1 VADKTEAQSLQEIVR
16 ILKEQNYQNSKKD
29 TNETAEKRR
38 SGSSKPSF
46 DKLAGN
52 ASTALGKGFNITM
65 NATFKGMAVAF
76 DKALNRAASP
86 EKLAAQKETRDKLAD
101 TVKKLSEK
109 LERLQSPD
117 PRDDKGRF
125 LSADAASKEADI
137 TKKDLQA
144 QTAKL
149 KASPTGDTAGDTA
162 QRQKKRDAV
171 FETLKKT
178 SLGIQKTFSKIGD
191 LTGIT
196 KALKGIQDTFKT
208 AILGGAAAFAAIS
221 FLEGLKKASEW
232 FGENASFGEILI
244 SGLTRVIG
252 NILGYD
258 EEEQKA
264 LAIKIK
270 NFFTGIGDFFERTFK
285 SIKKVFEADGI
296 LGKIKAFVK
305 EFPILSAILV
315 AFLALPLLKVLGM
328 VGAVGLL
335 LGKFMKR
342 GKDLSTKLTKSNPKP
357 NVNTKPKPNIK
368 QYPAGTTIDGKK
380 VGGQTYNAN
389 KAAPKGLN
397 VPKPTNPA
405 LDAAKKLTPN
415 ASKNLTSK
423 AAQVAGKSI
432 LRKAAMGAA
441 GLFVPGVGWLMT
453 AAMVADLGYTAYDL
467 AKNTEGGKS
476 FLNKYILGSKNQIGD
491 GNEASP
497 DNLTDAQK
505 NQILKDQQRMQSGQT
520 TQNNNID
527 NSIQTKNETQVKI
540 KPYESTNNFGEGPD
554 GFSAIP

>member
-52 ASTALGKGFNITM
+52 ATTALGKGFNITM

-86 EKLAAQKETRDKLAD
+86 EKLAAQKESRDKLAD

-117 PRDDKGRF
+117 PRDEKGRF
-125 LSADAASKEADI
+125 LSKEAASKEADI

-178 SLGIQKTFSKIGD
+178 SLGIQKTFTKIGD

-264 LAIKIK
+264 LAVKIK
-270 NFFTGIGDFFERTFK
+270 NFFTGIGDFFERTFT

-296 LGKIKAFVK
+296 LGKITAFAK

-389 KAAPKGLN
+389 KQPPKNL
-397 VPKPTNPA
+397 KLPTTTNTA
-405 LDAAKKLTPN
+405 LDAGKNITKKAGKEIAEKGAKV
-415 ASKNLTSK
+415 
-423 AAQVAGKSI
+423 VAGSVM
-432 LRKAAMGAA
+432 RKVTTGALGLLIPGA
-441 GLFVPGVGWLMT
+441 GWVMT
-453 AAMVADLGYTAYDL
+453 AAMVADLGYTAFDL
-467 AKNTEGGKS
+467 AKNTDTGRN
-476 FLNKYILGSKNQIGD
+476 FLNKYILGDKTQIKDPNAPG
-491 GNEASP
+491 P
-497 DNLTDAQK
+497 DNLTDAQRNK
-505 NQILKDQQRMQSGQT
+505 ILNDQQRMQGGQT

>member
-1 VADKTEAQSLQEIVR
+1 MADKTEAQSLQEIVR

-38 SGSSKPSF
+38 SGPSKPSF

-52 ASTALGKGFNITM
+52 ATTVLGKSFNITM

-117 PRDDKGRF
+117 PRDEKGRF
-125 LSADAASKEADI
+125 LSKEAASKEADI

-178 SLGIQKTFSKIGD
+178 SIGIQKTFTKIGD

-252 NILGYD
+252 KILGYD

-270 NFFTGIGDFFERTFK
+270 NFFTGIGDFFERTFI

-296 LGKIKAFVK
+296 LGKITAFAQ

-315 AFLALPLLKVLGM
+315 AFLALPLLKVLGLI
-328 VGAVGLL
+328 GAVGLL
-335 LGKFMKR
+335 LGKFMKM
-342 GKDLSTKLTKSNPKP
+342 GKNLTTKLTKSNPKP
-357 NVNTKPKPNIK
+357 NVKTDPKPNIK
-368 QYPAGTTIDGKK
+368 QYPKGTTIDGKK

-389 KAAPKGLN
+389 KQPPKNLKL
-397 VPKPTNPA
+397 PTTTNPA
-405 LDAAKKLTPN
+405 LDAGKNITKKAGKEIAEKGAKV
-415 ASKNLTSK
+415 
-423 AAQVAGKSI
+423 VAGSVM
-432 LRKAAMGAA
+432 RKVATGALGLLIPGA
-441 GLFVPGVGWLMT
+441 GWVMT
-453 AAMVADLGYTAYDL
+453 AAMVADLGYTAFDL
-467 AKNTEGGKS
+467 AKNTDTGRN
-476 FLNKYILGSKNQIGD
+476 FLNKYILGSKTQIKDPDAQG
-491 GNEASP
+491 P
-497 DNLTDAQK
+497 DNLTDAQRNK
-505 NQILKDQQRMQSGQT
+505 ILNDQQRMQGGQT

>member
-1 VADKTEAQSLQEIVR
+1 MADKTEAQSLQEIVR

-52 ASTALGKGFNITM
+52 ATTALGKGFNITM

-86 EKLAAQKETRDKLAD
+86 EKLAAQKESRDKLAD

-117 PRDDKGRF
+117 PRDEKGRF
-125 LSADAASKEADI
+125 LSKEAASKEADI

-178 SLGIQKTFSKIGD
+178 SLGIQKTFTKIGD

-264 LAIKIK
+264 LAVKIK
-270 NFFTGIGDFFERTFK
+270 NFFTGIGDFFERTFT

-296 LGKIKAFVK
+296 LGKITAFAK

-389 KAAPKGLN
+389 KQPPKNL
-397 VPKPTNPA
+397 KLPTTTNTA
-405 LDAAKKLTPN
+405 LDAGKNITKKAGKEIAEKGAKV
-415 ASKNLTSK
+415 
-423 AAQVAGKSI
+423 VAGSVM
-432 LRKAAMGAA
+432 RKVTTGALGLLIPGA
-441 GLFVPGVGWLMT
+441 GWVMT
-453 AAMVADLGYTAYDL
+453 AAMVADLGYTAFDL
-467 AKNTEGGKS
+467 AKNTDTGRN
-476 FLNKYILGSKNQIGD
+476 FLNKYILGDKTQIKDPNAPG
-491 GNEASP
+491 P
-497 DNLTDAQK
+497 DNLTDAQRNK
-505 NQILKDQQRMQSGQT
+505 ILNDQQRMQGGQT

>member
-1 VADKTEAQSLQEIVR
+1 MADKTEAQSLQEIVR

-38 SGSSKPSF
+38 SGPSKPSF

-52 ASTALGKGFNITM
+52 ATTVLGKSFNITM

-109 LERLQSPD
+109 LEKLQSPD
-117 PRDDKGRF
+117 PRDEKGRF
-125 LSADAASKEADI
+125 LSKEAASKEADI

-178 SLGIQKTFSKIGD
+178 SIGIQKTFTKIGD

-252 NILGYD
+252 KILGYD

-270 NFFTGIGDFFERTFK
+270 NFFTGIGDFFERTFI

-296 LGKIKAFVK
+296 LGKITAFAQ

-315 AFLALPLLKVLGM
+315 AFLALPLLKVLGLI
-328 VGAVGLL
+328 GAVGLL
-335 LGKFMKR
+335 LGKFMKM
-342 GKDLSTKLTKSNPKP
+342 GKNLTTKLTKSNPKP
-357 NVNTKPKPNIK
+357 NVKTDPKPNIK
-368 QYPAGTTIDGKK
+368 QYPKGTTIDGKK

-389 KAAPKGLN
+389 KQPPKNLKL
-397 VPKPTNPA
+397 PTTTNPA
-405 LDAAKKLTPN
+405 LDAGKNITKKAGKEIAEKGAKV
-415 ASKNLTSK
+415 
-423 AAQVAGKSI
+423 VAGSVM
-432 LRKAAMGAA
+432 RKVATGALGLLIPGA
-441 GLFVPGVGWLMT
+441 GWVMT
-453 AAMVADLGYTAYDL
+453 AAMVADLGYTAFDL
-467 AKNTEGGKS
+467 AKNTDTGRN
-476 FLNKYILGSKNQIGD
+476 FLNKYILGSKTQIKDPNDPG
-491 GNEASP
+491 P
-497 DNLTDAQK
+497 DNLTDAQRNK
-505 NQILKDQQRMQSGQT
+505 ILNDQQRMQGGQT